1 MDPKCRR
8 LDLSQLRS
16 VEGEAEWKM
25 LDAGRMRA
33 HYLRRGAA
41 ARGQCECQHFHLPGF
56 PEVDFTFM
64 LYPMGLCLHMESS
77 DEHSS
82 GSRSAAVARS
92 VVLGLHVSGP
102 GCEGVGFE
110 VRLHL
115 RLLSRAAA
123 LAEAVEEKALA
134 GTGRV
139 SCESLWPEGVDVCQC
154 SCHVLAAPPP
164 CGDPVLRLSTVW
176 QPQKEADS
184 DEDIER
190 LDGDDDE

>member
-82 GSRSAAVARS
+82 GSRSAAV
-92 VVLGLHVSGP
+92 
-102 GCEGVGFE
+102 
-110 VRLHL
+110 RLHL